1 MVNQYAFFINSDAC
15 SGCKTCQI
23 ACNDKNDI
31 PEGVHWRRV
40 YEVTG
45 GSWEKKD
52 GAWSATVVAYNLSM
66 SCVHCIDAV
75 CLSTCPSQVIWKRD
89 DGIVLIDDTRCSR
102 CRRCESA
109 CPYNAIRYDPVT
121 DSVRKCH
128 FCVDYLDVGLLPAC
142 VAACP
147 NRAIDCGDYADMIQ
161 KYGNVS
167 RVFPLPDPA
176 IARPG
181 LVIKP
186 HRNAALVQSRDP
198 EVANW
203 GEL

>member
-1 MVNQYAFFINSDAC
+1 
-15 SGCKTCQI
+15 
-23 ACNDKNDI
+23 
-31 PEGVHWRRV
+31 
-40 YEVTG
+40 
-45 GSWEKKD
+45 
-52 GAWSATVVAYNLSM
+52 
-66 SCVHCIDAV
+66 
-75 CLSTCPSQVIWKRD
+75 
-89 DGIVLIDDTRCSR
+89 
-102 CRRCESA
+102 
-109 CPYNAIRYDPVT
+109 
-121 DSVRKCH
+121 
-128 FCVDYLDVGLLPAC
+128 VDYLDVGLLPAC